1 MARWWIVGIGLFLVI
16 LSSSLVVSLAFP
28 QTTQGSSEPHEQN
41 LISISQQTVKANGY
55 FSQKIWI
62 DIQGKNDCVVAG
74 RMTEITGNGI
84 TFILFDDSNFQSWKE
99 GATSF
104 PLLTYPNITSQSFS
118 FSPQT
123 SGDYVF
129 VFDNRYSPIE
139 KKISASAT
147 SSWREVRTETTV
159 PWAGIGP
166 ELPISWAYIGLTLL
180 PFSGIIVILGAM
192 WPAKYRRRI

>member
-1 MARWWIVGIGLFLVI
+1 MFLVI